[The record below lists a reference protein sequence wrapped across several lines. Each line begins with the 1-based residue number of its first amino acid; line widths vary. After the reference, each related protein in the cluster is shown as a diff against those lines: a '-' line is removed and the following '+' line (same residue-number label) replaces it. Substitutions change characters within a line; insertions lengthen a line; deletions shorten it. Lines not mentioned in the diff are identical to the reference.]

1 MKKILTACIVLLF
14 TASVTQLKAQTTS
27 TPGIKKEQKEQQQRI
42 HQGVASG
49 ELTKKEA
56 IRLERQQREINRDKK
71 LAKADGVVT
80 PEERA
85 IIKREQRHASK
96 RIYVQKHDAQTR

>member
-1 MKKILTACIVLLF
+1 MKRILTACILLLF
-14 TASVTQLKAQTTS
+14 TATLNQINAQTAP
-27 TPGIKKEQKEQQQRI
+27 TPGIRHEQKEQQQRI
-42 HQGVASG
+42 RHGVASG
-49 ELTKKEA
+49 ELTRKEA
-56 IRLERQQREINRDKK
+56 VRLEMQQREINQDKK

-85 IIKREQRHASK
+85 IIKKEQRHAGK